1 MSMPR
6 PKRLV
11 TSTGYKHAPRQEQAL
26 AKRVGGAVT
35 PGSGNQEVKGDVRV
49 KSVVRL
55 ECKCTEA
62 KSFTVTRAMV
72 DAITEAAETS
82 GELPVIQVEFLPIK
96 GHPGGRLVICPDYV
110 VDAILNTS
118 EV

>member
-1 MSMPR
+1 MR
-6 PKRLV
+6 IAIPKRKR
-11 TSTGYKHAPRQEQAL
+11 TSEGYKHAPRQEKKL
-26 AKRVGGAVT
+26 AGRVGGSVT
-35 PGSGNQEVKGDVRV
+35 PGSGNREVKGDVRV
-49 KSVVRL
+49 KSVIRL

-110 VDAILNTS
+110 VDAILQA
-118 EV
+118 VQP

>member
-1 MSMPR
+1 MSIPR
-6 PKRLV
+6 PKRLA
-11 TSTGYKHAPRQEQAL
+11 TSNGYKHAPKQERNL
-26 AKRVGGAVT
+26 AKRVGGSVT
-35 PGSGNQEVKGDVRV
+35 PGSGNREVKGDVRV
-49 KSVVRL
+49 RSVIRL

-96 GHPGGRLVICPDYV
+96 GHPGARLVICPDYV
-110 VDAILNTS
+110 VDSIIASS
-118 EV
+118 EA